1 MGLWQKRHKGSF
13 KKDPVGH
20 VIAIANGI
28 PFIVSAVRLA
38 RSGLTM
44 TISVVD
50 ICRYPVK
57 GLNAE
62 SLERVTLAAGQGLP
76 HDRRFA
82 IAHGSTRFDREA
94 PEWLPKTS
102 FFMLMRDEKLAL
114 LRASFDAEKSKL
126 TIERAGKPVVSADP
140 TDLIGRT
147 LIAEFFS
154 GYLGSTARGAPKLL
168 EAAGHMFTDIPEKRV
183 SIINL
188 ASVRDL
194 ERVVRRPVHPLRFRG
209 NIYIDGAPPWQEF
222 AWVGSSVELGEV
234 RLDVEAPIGRCAATN
249 VDPDSGERD
258 LNIPRALQAGF
269 GHARMGVYA
278 TVTEA
283 GELAAGDILSLPD

>member
-1 MGLWQKRHKGSF
+1 MGLWQKRHKGSL

-20 VIAIANGI
+20 VIAIVNGI

-82 IAHGSTRFDREA
+82 IAHGSTRFDREV

-126 TIERAGKPVVSADP
+126 KIERAGKQVVSADP
-140 TDLIGRT
+140 TDLVGRT

-154 GYLGSTARGAPKLL
+154 GYLAGSARGAPKLL
-168 EAAGHMFTDIPEKRV
+168 EAEGHIDRK
-183 SIINL
+183 
-188 ASVRDL
+188 SV
-194 ERVVRRPVHPLRFRG
+194 V
-209 NIYIDGAPPWQEF
+209 
-222 AWVGSSVELGEV
+222 
-234 RLDVEAPIGRCAATN
+234 
-249 VDPDSGERD
+249 
-258 LNIPRALQAGF
+258 
-269 GHARMGVYA
+269 
-278 TVTEA
+278 
-283 GELAAGDILSLPD
+283 

>member
-1 MGLWQKRHKGSF
+1 
-13 KKDPVGH
+13 
-20 VIAIANGI
+20 
-28 PFIVSAVRLA
+28 
-38 RSGLTM
+38 M

-62 SLERVTLAAGQGLP
+62 SLERVELAPGQGLP

-82 IAHGSTRFDREA
+82 IAHGSTQFDREA
-94 PEWLPKTS
+94 PKWLPKTS
-102 FFMLMRDEKLAL
+102 FFMLMRDEKLAQL
-114 LRASFDAEKSKL
+114 HATFDPERSKL

-140 TDLIGRT
+140 TDLVGRT

-154 GYLGSTARGAPKLL
+154 GYLAGSARGAPKLL
-168 EAAGHMFTDIPEKRV
+168 ESEGHMFTDTPEKYV

-194 ERVVRRPVHPLRFRG
+194 ERVVRHPVHPLRFRG
-209 NIYIDGAPPWQEF
+209 NIYIDGARPWEEF
-222 AWVGSSVELGEV
+222 TWIGASIALGDVGLK
-234 RLDVEAPIGRCAATN
+234 VEAPIGRCAATN

-269 GHARMGVYA
+269 GHGQMGVYA
-278 TVTEA
+278 AVVKGGT
-283 GELAAGDILSLPD
+283 LAKGDSLKAPD

>member
-1 MGLWQKRHKGSF
+1 M
-13 KKDPVGH
+13 
-20 VIAIANGI
+20 A
-28 PFIVSAVRLA
+28 VSVA
-38 RSGLTM
+38 
-44 TISVVD
+44 D

-62 SLERVTLAAGQGLP
+62 SLERVVLAPGQGLP

-82 IAHGSTRFDREA
+82 IAHGSTQFQRDA
-94 PEWLPKTS
+94 PKWLPKTS
-102 FFMLMRDEKLAL
+102 FFMLMRDEKLAQ
-114 LRASFDAEKSKL
+114 LRACFDPEQSKL

-140 TDLIGRT
+140 TDLVGRT

-154 GYLGSTARGAPKLL
+154 GFLAGSARGAPKLL
-168 EAAGHMFTDIPEKRV
+168 EAEGHMFSDTPEKYV

-209 NIYIDGAPPWQEF
+209 NIYIDGAPPWEEF
-222 AWVGSSVELGEV
+222 AWVGASIKLGDV
-234 RLDVEAPIGRCAATN
+234 ALKVEAPTERCAATN

-269 GHARMGVYA
+269 GHGRMGVYA
-278 TVTEA
+278 AVVEG
-283 GELAAGDILSLPD
+283 GELAKGDSLTVPG

>member
-1 MGLWQKRHKGSF
+1 
-13 KKDPVGH
+13 
-20 VIAIANGI
+20 
-28 PFIVSAVRLA
+28 
-38 RSGLTM
+38 M

-62 SLERVTLAAGQGLP
+62 SLERVDLAPGQGLP

-82 IAHGSTRFDREA
+82 IAHGSTQFDREA
-94 PEWLPKTS
+94 PKWLPKTS
-102 FFMLMRDEKLAL
+102 FFMLMRDERLAM
-114 LRASFDAEKSKL
+114 LRASFDPEEGKL

-140 TDLIGRT
+140 TDLVGRT

-154 GYLGSTARGAPKLL
+154 SYLAGSARGAPKLL
-168 EAAGHMFTDIPEKRV
+168 EAEGHMFTDIPEKQV

-209 NIYIDGAPPWQEF
+209 NIYIDGARPWEEF
-222 AWVGSSVELGEV
+222 AWVGDSITLGDL
-234 RLDVEAPIGRCAATN
+234 RLNVEAPIGRCAATN
-249 VDPDSGERD
+249 VDPESGERN

-269 GHARMGVYA
+269 GHGRMGVYA
-278 TVTEA
+278 AVAEG
-283 GELAAGDILSLPD
+283 GELAKGDSLAAPG